1 MHICNGK
8 IREISNPQYILTKM
22 DLVKTFGDDVRPNRA
37 YSLGRCVQETAD
49 RSTEVITFKFVFRKW
64 PTLVIWELW
73 FFSFLSQQNA
83 LNTFHRFSICEC
95 PLFFSF
101 QNLHFRPIV
110 TEWKSFDANMPRLT
124 NAPFKRFFTL
134 SSNEIQWYCL
144 SRMLLLLDVNNKSFQ
159 HPTKAFELCTFQQ
172 FHSGF
177 DWISSLFCW
186 ITNSILELI
195 LSRHSSR
202 LLTVFTKWSIL

>member
-1 MHICNGK
+1 MADFSYLGVMVC
-8 IREISNPQYILTKM
+8 QLFATTKCIKYFPSYLRLRM
-22 DLVKTFGDDVRPNRA
+22 P
-37 YSLGRCVQETAD
+37 
-49 RSTEVITFKFVFRKW
+49 I
-64 PTLVIWELW
+64 
-73 FFSFLSQQNA
+73 FF
-83 LNTFHRFSICEC
+83 
-95 PLFFSF
+95 PF

-110 TEWKSFDANMPRLT
+110 TEWKSFDANMARLT

-134 SSNEIQWYCL
+134 SSNEIQWRCL
-144 SRMLLLLDVNNKSFQ
+144 SRMLLYLDVNNKSFQ

-186 ITNSILELI
+186 ITNSILKLI